1 MLFNLIT
8 LAENAPVTGDDF
20 PTGTLVIVGIVAVA
34 VAAATAIFAKKKSND
49 DESDD
54 DDKE

>member
-1 MLFNLIT
+1 MLLDLIT

-20 PTGTLVIVGIVAVA
+20 PTGTLIVVGIIAVA

-49 DESDD
+49 DESD
-54 DDKE
+54 ERR

>member
-1 MLFNLIT
+1 MLFDLIT

-20 PTGTLVIVGIVAVA
+20 PTGTLVVVGIIAVA

-49 DESDD
+49 D